1 MSAVQPARLGQLT
14 PVSRWSCRS
23 YLTPATTATA
33 IRLRMNYSSSEK
45 AAGKTALPNF
55 AKVAIPPPL
64 SRAAPA
70 SSAPKPIVA
79 SSTGTVRRC
88 QRIFIWGFVGVSCVV
103 SWSWMASTGALTK
116 RIKSLRDI
124 KTRMGCDD
132 MSDEE
137 FKAFLEKGQFD
148 AQQLLVLQ
156 EHGEHIQ
163 GTEGAISSQ
172 ALHKA
177 VRGLR
182 DHWQFSLRNWC
193 EGRYYTVFTSAF
205 THSNT
210 WHLSTSMAALP
221 YLLNMAFRSSLGP
234 WSVVSLAAGSLA
246 GANLG
251 TAINILYALRSSP
264 AKGRKGEANVD
275 AALLH
280 AGGMGSSGIIAGVGA
295 ALLVL
300 TPRARILGILPL
312 WAVVPWHVVVDIYG
326 QFGKD
331 LRQVIRKGIAGV
343 PLDKGDDVMYAAHLG
358 GTAFGVLFALWKL
371 RMGWRF

>member
-234 WSVVSLAAGSLA
+234 WSVVQPSTYYTHYAHRRQRAA
-246 GANLG
+246 
-251 TAINILYALRSSP
+251 
-264 AKGRKGEANVD
+264 KGEANVD